1 MTGPVDKNHDPDTE
15 AEVRASSKHLT
26 RWVAQTL
33 RGQIVSGELS
43 PGDKLPSQNA
53 LEGRFNVS
61 TVTVRNAVEELEDEG
76 LIAKRQG
83 AHTQVHN
90 REPSHRLVI
99 DPLRPALAGNTAT
112 KHIGNTTGEHAGNE
126 ATEPGRKPAAEPHDE
141 RAPGHGGGPA
151 QLRGVADTPVSF
163 TPIDR
168 RRSRLR
174 RESAARQVSA
184 TKYVAS
190 LLGLREG
197 DAVVERT
204 FTLLY
209 DDEPVLTSTS
219 YLPSA
224 LAVDMSVP
232 TVDVGQLA
240 LEGHRVTSAAL
251 RLRTRMP
258 DPGEFERLAMVKG
271 TPVQV
276 LTHCVDVE
284 NNHRGEPG
292 RVRAAVEVVSRGD
305 RVYAEIELDV
315 R

>member
-1 MTGPVDKNHDPDTE
+1 MTGPVDEGRDPGGDT
-15 AEVRASSKHLT
+15 EVRASSKHLT

-90 REPSHRLVI
+90 REPTHRLVI
-99 DPLRPALAGNTAT
+99 DLLGSALAGNPAAEHT
-112 KHIGNTTGEHAGNE
+112 GNSN
-126 ATEPGRKPAAEPHDE
+126 AAEPHE
-141 RAPGHGGGPA
+141 GRASNLAGEPAPRLRAVAGP
-151 QLRGVADTPVSF
+151 PVSF
-163 TPIDR
+163 APIDR
-168 RRSRLR
+168 RYSRLR
-174 RESAARQVSA
+174 RESAARQVPA
-184 TKYVAS
+184 AKYVAS
-190 LLGLREG
+190 LLGLHEG

-204 FTLLY
+204 STLFY
-209 DDEPVLTSTS
+209 DEEPMLTSTS
-219 YLPSA
+219 YLPST
-224 LAVDMSVP
+224 LAMDMRVP
-232 TVDVGQLA
+232 NVEVGQLA
-240 LEGHRVTSAAL
+240 LEGYPVTSAAL

-258 DPGEFERLAMVKG
+258 DPREFERLAMVKG

-284 NNHRGEPG
+284 NDHGGGPA

-305 RVYAEIELDV
+305 RVYVEIEFDV